1 MQLRTLALILLAS
14 AYFLP
19 ALPVMAA
26 KTSGSETQ
34 VAQSA
39 EEGQAKKPQAPTKTT
54 SQQFGGWTFTCSY
67 FEKSTH
73 CVLVQ
78 KMVGKDKKQV
88 LLSAIVSI
96 AKEGGAELVLQVPT
110 GLDLLP
116 GLELA
121 VDGKAAG
128 KAVYRACAPRI
139 CEASIPLDKALL
151 NKLAAGKQ
159 LSLTMTGMRGKK
171 VKIDMPLASFTEA
184 YTAFQKEVTK
194 AN

>member
-1 MQLRTLALILLAS
+1 MHSRTFAFILLATACS
-14 AYFLP
+14 
-19 ALPVMAA
+19 LPVIPAMAA
-26 KTSGSETQ
+26 KTTGTEAQ
-34 VAQSA
+34 IAQSTQ
-39 EEGQAKKPQAPTKTT
+39 EGQDKKPQAPLKTT
-54 SQQFGGWTFTCSY
+54 SQQFGGWAFTCSY

-88 LLSAIVSI
+88 LVSAIVSI

-110 GLDLLP
+110 GLDLTP

-121 VDGKAAG
+121 VDGKTAG

-159 LSLTMTGMRGKK
+159 LTLTMTGMRGKK
-171 VKIDMPLASFTEA
+171 VKVEMPLASFTEA

-194 AN
+194 TN

>member
-1 MQLRTLALILLAS
+1 MHLKTFALILLAT
-14 AYFLP
+14 AYSIPVLP
-19 ALPVMAA
+19 ALAA
-26 KTSGSETQ
+26 KTAGTETQ

-39 EEGQAKKPQAPTKTT
+39 DESQAKKPPTPLKTT
-54 SQQFGGWTFTCSY
+54 TQQFGGWAFTCSY

-88 LLSAIVSI
+88 LVSAIVSI
-96 AKEGGAELVLQVPT
+96 AKVGGAELVLQVPT
-110 GLDLLP
+110 GLDLTP

-121 VDGKAAG
+121 IDGKAAG
-128 KAVYRACAPRI
+128 KAVYRACSPRI
-139 CEASIPLDKALL
+139 CEASVPLDKALL

-159 LSLTMTGMRGKK
+159 LALTMTGMRGKK
-171 VKIDMPLASFTEA
+171 IKVDMPLASFTEA

-194 AN
+194 TD